1 MSLGTNKVRSLIV
14 NRREFIKFTIGG
26 AAAMMMPNYGCSVSE
41 VGEGSKATSEQPN
54 IIIIMADDL
63 GYGDVSC
70 YGSKKIQTPNI
81 DALARGGMK
90 FTDYHSNCPVCS
102 PTRAALLT
110 GRYQQ
115 RCGIE
120 GVIYAKGS
128 TRQTGMALKE
138 TTFAEVLKKR
148 GYATGIFGKWHLGY
162 NVEFNPARQGFDEFV
177 GYVSGNVDY
186 HSHLDGAG
194 FEDWW
199 KNCEKVPE
207 EGYCT
212 DLITKHGID
221 FIERHR
227 DEPFCL
233 YLPHEAPHYPY
244 QGRDDPPER
253 LSSGRKGRKA
263 KGDEILR
270 AYKEMVE
277 VMDEGVGR
285 IVKTVRRLGLER
297 KTFIFFCSDN
307 GATKNGSNG
316 VLSGYKGSL
325 WEGGHRVPAVAYWPG
340 KIKAGTITDE
350 TVLGM
355 DLFATMASIAG
366 VKLPEALKL
375 DGVDVLPMLTEGG
388 ELPERTLFW
397 RYRKEKAVRKGPWK
411 LLIQDDKVRLFN
423 LEEDLGEREDLAD
436 KKPDMVKQLED
447 ELAAWEQ
454 EVSAGVELRA

>member
-1 MSLGTNKVRSLIV
+1 MRRKV
-14 NRREFIKFTIGG
+14 NRREFIKFVAGG
-26 AAAMMMPNYGCSVSE
+26 AAAVVMPNYGCSM
-41 VGEGSKATSEQPN
+41 GKGSKATVERPN
-54 IIIIMADDL
+54 IIVIMADDL

-70 YGSKKIQTPNI
+70 YGSKKIRTPNI
-81 DALARGGMK
+81 DALAGGGMK

-115 RCGIE
+115 RSGIE
-120 GVIYAKGS
+120 GVVYAKGP
-128 TRQTGMALKE
+128 TRQTGIALE
-138 TTFAEVLKKR
+138 EITFAEVLKKR

-162 NVEFNPARQGFDEFV
+162 NVEFNPAKQGFDEFV

-212 DLITKHGID
+212 DLITKHGVD
-221 FIERHR
+221 FIERHK
-227 DEPFCL
+227 DGPFCL

-244 QGRDDPPER
+244 QGREDPPER
-253 LSSGRKGRKA
+253 LSGGRKGRKGRKA
-263 KGDEILR
+263 KGEEITR

-277 VMDEGVGR
+277 VMDEGIGR
-285 IVKTVRRLGLER
+285 IVETVRRLGLER

-307 GATKNGSNG
+307 GATKRGSNG
-316 VLSGYKGSL
+316 ALSGFKGSL

-340 KIKAGTITDE
+340 RIKAGTITDQ
-350 TVLGM
+350 TTLGM
-355 DLFATMASIAG
+355 DLFATMTSIAG
-366 VKLPEALKL
+366 AKLPAGLKL
-375 DGVDVLPMLTEGG
+375 DGVDLLPMLTEGAK
-388 ELPERTLFW
+388 LPERTLFW
-397 RYRKEKAVRKGPWK
+397 RYRKEKALRKGHWK
-411 LLIQDDKVRLFN
+411 LLIQNNQSKLYNLDDDLSEKNN
-423 LEEDLGEREDLAD
+423 LAKTR
-436 KKPDMVKQLED
+436 PDMVKKLED
-447 ELAAWEQ
+447 ELAVWGQ

>member
-1 MSLGTNKVRSLIV
+1 MRRKV
-14 NRREFIKFTIGG
+14 NRREFIKFVVGG
-26 AAAMMMPNYGCSVSE
+26 AAGVVVPNYGCSV
-41 VGEGSKATSEQPN
+41 GENSKATAERPN
-54 IIIIMADDL
+54 IILIMADDL
-63 GYGDVSC
+63 GYGDIGC
-70 YGSKKIQTPNI
+70 YGSTKIQTPNI
-81 DALARGGMK
+81 NALAKGGVK

-120 GVIYAKGS
+120 GVIYAKGP
-128 TRQTGMALKE
+128 TRQTGIALE
-138 TTFAEVLKKR
+138 EITFAEVLKKR
-148 GYATGIFGKWHLGY
+148 GYVTGIFGKWHLGY
-162 NVEFNPARQGFDEFV
+162 NVEFNPAGQGFDEFV

-194 FEDWW
+194 VEDWW

-212 DLITKHGID
+212 DLITKHGIE
-221 FIERHR
+221 FIERHK

-244 QGRDDPPER
+244 QGREDPPER
-253 LSSGRKGRKA
+253 LSGGRKGRKA
-263 KGDEILR
+263 KGDEIVR

-277 VMDEGVGR
+277 VMDEGIGR
-285 IVKTVRRLGLER
+285 IVEMVRRLGLER
-297 KTFIFFCSDN
+297 RTFIFFCSDN

-316 VLSGYKGSL
+316 ALAGYKGSL

-340 KIKAGTITDE
+340 RIKPGTITDE

-366 VKLPEALKL
+366 AKPPAGLRL
-375 DGVDVLPMLTEGG
+375 DGVDLLGMLTKSKK
-388 ELPERTLFW
+388 LPERTLFW
-397 RYRKEKAVRKGPWK
+397 RYRKERAVRNGPWK
-411 LLIQDDKVRLFN
+411 LLVQGNQVKLYN
-423 LEEDLGEREDLAD
+423 LDEDLGEKKNLA
-436 KKPDMVKQLED
+436 KAKPDMVKQLED
-447 ELAAWEQ
+447 ELAVWEQ

>member
-1 MSLGTNKVRSLIV
+1 MKHRV
-14 NRREFIKFTIGG
+14 NRREFIKFIAGG
-26 AAAMMMPNYGCSVSE
+26 AAAVVIPNYGYSL
-41 VGEGSKATSEQPN
+41 GGGSKAAVELPN
-54 IIIIMADDL
+54 IILIMADDL
-63 GYGDVSC
+63 GYGDISC
-70 YGSKKIQTPNI
+70 YGSTKIRTPNI
-81 DALARGGMK
+81 DALAGGGMK

-120 GVIYAKGS
+120 GVIYAKGP
-128 TRQTGMALKE
+128 TRQTGMALE
-138 TTFAEVLKKR
+138 EITFGEALKKC

-162 NVEFNPARQGFDEFV
+162 NVEFNPARQGFDEFI

-212 DLITKHGID
+212 DLITGHGID
-221 FIERHR
+221 FIERHK
-227 DEPFCL
+227 DGPFCL
-233 YLPHEAPHYPY
+233 YLPHEAPHSPY
-244 QGRDDPPER
+244 QGREDPPER
-253 LSSGRKGRKA
+253 LSGGRKGRKA
-263 KGDEILR
+263 KGEEISR

-277 VMDEGVGR
+277 VMDEGIGR
-285 IVKTVRRLGLER
+285 IVETVRRLGLER
-297 KTFIFFCSDN
+297 RTFIFFCSDN

-340 KIKAGTITDE
+340 RIKAGTTTDE

-355 DLFATMASIAG
+355 DLFATMVSIAKAKPPVG
-366 VKLPEALKL
+366 LKL
-375 DGVDVLPMLTEGG
+375 DGVDILPVLTESG

-397 RYRKEKAVRKGPWK
+397 RYRKERAVRKGPWK
-411 LLIQDDKVRLFN
+411 LLVQGDKVRLFN
-423 LEEDLGEREDLAD
+423 LEEDLGEKENLAD
-436 KKPDMVKQLED
+436 KKPDMIKRLED
-447 ELAAWEQ
+447 ELAAWER
-454 EVSAGVELRA
+454 EVSAGVGLRA